1 MIVSAHNL
9 TVGEIVIFSTWS
21 GTISEVTRYKNSML
35 FTIELLD
42 GERERFK
49 RATTNGYRLNINGDL
64 VGHFMT
70 DNMAKWTVE

>member
-1 MIVSAHNL
+1 MIVSAYNL
-9 TVGEIVIFSTWS
+9 TIGEVVIFSTWS
-21 GTISEVTRYKNSML
+21 GTISEVIRFKNSML

>member
-1 MIVSAHNL
+1 MIVSAYNL
-9 TVGEIVIFSTWS
+9 TVGEVVIFSTWS

-42 GERERFK
+42 GEKERFK
-49 RATTNGYRLNINGDL
+49 RATTNGYRLNINGNL

-70 DNMAKWTVE
+70 DNRAKWTVE

>member
-1 MIVSAHNL
+1 MIVSAYNL
-9 TVGEIVIFSTWS
+9 TIGEVVIFSTWS
-21 GTISEVTRYKNSML
+21 GTISEVTRFKNSML

-70 DNMAKWTVE
+70 DNRAKWTVE

>member
-1 MIVSAHNL
+1 MIVSAYNL
-9 TVGEIVIFSTWS
+9 TIGEIVIFSTWS

-42 GERERFK
+42 GEKERFK

>member
-1 MIVSAHNL
+1 MIVSAYNL
-9 TVGEIVIFSTWS
+9 TVGEVVTFSNWS

-42 GERERFK
+42 GEEERFK
-49 RATTNGYRLNINGDL
+49 RATTNGHKLNINGNL

-70 DNMAKWTVE
+70 DNLAKWTVE

>member
-1 MIVSAHNL
+1 MIVSAYNL
-9 TVGEIVIFSTWS
+9 TIGEVVTFLTWS
-21 GTISEVTRYKNSML
+21 GTIREVIRYKNSML

-42 GERERFK
+42 GEEERFK

-70 DNMAKWTVE
+70 DNLAKWTVE

>member
-1 MIVSAHNL
+1 MIVSAYNL
-9 TVGEIVIFSTWS
+9 TIGEVVIFSTWS
-21 GTISEVTRYKNSML
+21 GTISEVTRFKNSML

>member
-1 MIVSAHNL
+1 MIVSAYNL
-9 TVGEIVIFSTWS
+9 TIGEIVIFSTWS
-21 GTISEVTRYKNSML
+21 GTISEVTRFKNSML

>member
-1 MIVSAHNL
+1 MIVSAYNL
-9 TVGEIVIFSTWS
+9 TIGEVVIFSTWS
-21 GTISEVTRYKNSML
+21 GTISEVTRFKNSML

-64 VGHFMT
+64 VGNFMT
-70 DNMAKWTVE
+70 DNLAKWPVE